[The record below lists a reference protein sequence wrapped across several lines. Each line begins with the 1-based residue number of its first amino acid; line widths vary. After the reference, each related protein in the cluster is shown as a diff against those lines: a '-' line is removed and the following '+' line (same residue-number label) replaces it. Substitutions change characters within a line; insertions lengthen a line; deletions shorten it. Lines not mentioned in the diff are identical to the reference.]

1 MNELFLVTG
10 TLAAFGGL
18 SHAYL
23 GERLLLTPL
32 MERVDLPTT
41 RFETA
46 RLLRNIA
53 FSDDDTKI
61 ILRGAWHFFTV
72 VMVSVAAVF
81 LALGAG
87 VAGGGDWTVVRILA
101 VYFAVFGVLVLV
113 LSRGRHFAWP
123 IALAAALTAWL
134 GTL

>member
-18 SHAYL
+18 AHAFL
-23 GERLLLTPL
+23 GERLLIIPL
-32 MERVDLPTT
+32 MKRADLPTT

-53 FSDDDTKI
+53 FSDDDTKR
-61 ILRGAWHFFTV
+61 ILRGVWHFFTV
-72 VMVSVAAVF
+72 VMVSLAAVF

-87 VAGGGDWTVVRILA
+87 IAGGGDWTVVRILA
-101 VYFAVFGVLVLV
+101 AYFGVSGVLVLV
-113 LSRGRHFAWP
+113 LSRGRHFAWL
-123 IALAAALTAWL
+123 IALAAAVTTWL

>member
-1 MNELFLVTG
+1 MKELFLVTG

-18 SHAYL
+18 AHAYL
-23 GERLLLTPL
+23 GERLLIRPL
-32 MERVDLPTT
+32 MERADLPTT

-46 RLLRNIA
+46 PLLRNIA
-53 FSDDDTKI
+53 FSDGDTKR
-61 ILRGAWHFFTV
+61 ILRGVWHFFTV
-72 VMVSVAAVF
+72 VMVSLAAVF

-101 VYFAVFGVLVLV
+101 VYFAVFGVLLLV
-113 LSRGRHFAWP
+113 QSRGRHFAWP
-123 IALAAALTAWL
+123 IALVAALTTWL